1 MCMVTLVILDG
12 FGINKSKYGNAIK
25 LQGTPH
31 LDKLKSFPKTT
42 LKASGEAV
50 GLSEGQ
56 MGNSEVGHL
65 NLGAG
70 RVVYQDL
77 PKINN
82 DIKSRAFFSNKAL
95 TQAMDNCLMHNS
107 SLHIMG
113 LVSDGGVHSH
123 ISHLFALVDMAHI
136 KGIEN
141 VYIHCFMDGRDTLR
155 DSGVKFIEQL
165 KSYIQGKAEIK
176 SLCGRVYAMDRENRW
191 DRIEKAYDMLTL
203 GKADNYYTNP
213 IDALKDSYNSGVYDE
228 FVLPTIIGK
237 PATIDSFDSVIFFN
251 YRTDRARELTQA
263 LTQKPFDKFET
274 KHLNNLTFCCMTE
287 YNADFKGV
295 LVAYPPEK
303 IEDNLSAIISKA
315 GLKQFHTSETTKYAH
330 VTFFFNG
337 GIETPN
343 VGEDRKLIE
352 SENVQDFSQTPKM
365 KAYEITDEVL
375 RAICSKK
382 YDFILVNLSNP
393 DMLGHTGNLEATKQT
408 IEVVDKCAYAI
419 ALATLTAGGHCI
431 ITADHGNCEEML
443 DKNGNVLTS
452 HTTNPVPLWLVSE
465 KHKHAKLK
473 KGQLSNV
480 APTILKLLDLPIPN
494 IMDMSLF

>member
-1 MCMVTLVILDG
+1 MSMITLVILDG
-12 FGINKSKYGNAIK
+12 FGINKSKFGNAIK
-25 LQGTPH
+25 LQGTPN
-31 LDKLKSFPKTT
+31 LDKLKNFPRTE
-42 LKASGEAV
+42 LLASGEAV
-50 GLSEGQ
+50 GLSVGQ

-70 RVVYQDL
+70 KVVFQDL
-77 PKINN
+77 PKIDR
-82 DIKSRAFFSNKAL
+82 DIKSGEFFSNPAFNL
-95 TQAMDNCLMHNS
+95 AMDNCKKHNS
-107 SLHIMG
+107 SLHLVG
-113 LVSDGGVHSH
+113 LLSDGGVHSH
-123 ISHLFALVDMAHI
+123 INHLYSLVDMAHE

-155 DSGVKFIEQL
+155 DSGVKFIENLQNH
-165 KSYIQGKAEIK
+165 IQGKAEIK

-203 GKADNYYTNP
+203 GKADNYYQNP
-213 IDALKDSYNSGVYDE
+213 ITALNDSYTSGVYDE

-237 PATIDSFDSVIFFN
+237 PANIESFDSVIFFN

-287 YNADFKGV
+287 YSADFSNV
-295 LVAYPPEK
+295 LIAYPPEK

-337 GIETPN
+337 GIEKPYA
-343 VGEDRKLIE
+343 GEDRKLIE

-393 DMLGHTGNLEATKQT
+393 DMLGHTGNLTATKQT
-408 IEVVDKCAYAI
+408 VEVVDKCAYAI
-419 ALATLTAGGHCI
+419 ALACLTAGGHCI

-443 DKNGNVLTS
+443 DKNGNILTS
-452 HTTNPVPLWLVSE
+452 HTKNPVPLWLVSE
-465 KHKHAKLK
+465 KYENVKLK
-473 KGQLSNV
+473 KGKLSNV
-480 APTILKLLDLPIPN
+480 APTILKIMGLDIPKA
-494 IMDMSLF
+494 MDEPLF